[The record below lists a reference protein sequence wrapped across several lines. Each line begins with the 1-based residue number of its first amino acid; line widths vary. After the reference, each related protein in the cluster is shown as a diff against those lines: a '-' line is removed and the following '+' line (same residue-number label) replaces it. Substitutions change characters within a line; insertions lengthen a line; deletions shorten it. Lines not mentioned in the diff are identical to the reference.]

1 MFLSL
6 CREPF
11 ADGQAET
18 TEDNPEQP
26 LHHLGRDAHGT
37 HHSINTSANKIRSQS
52 DESGDP
58 LAAVIAVDIPE
69 GRCCPW

>member
-6 CREPF
+6 GREPF

-18 TEDNPEQP
+18 AKHDPEQP
-26 LHHLGRDAHGT
+26 LHYLGRDTRGT
-37 HHSINTSANKIRSQS
+37 DHSINASADKIRSQS

-58 LAAVIAVDIPE
+58 LAAVIAVDILK

>member
-6 CREPF
+6 GREPF
-11 ADGQAET
+11 ADGQAEA

-26 LHHLGRDAHGT
+26 LHHLWWDTHGA
-37 HHSINTSANKIRSQS
+37 HHSISKTASKIRSQS

-58 LAAVIAVDIPE
+58 LAAVIAVDILT
-69 GRCCPW
+69 GRCQPW